1 MDEPIEHPDAVR
13 IHLREALDCLA
24 QVKEQTGD
32 WRVAL
37 EDAFDLVQDVLGRL
51 SEPESSDGPRE
62 RAGKDQ
68 S

>member
-1 MDEPIEHPDAVR
+1 MNEPIEHPDAVR
-13 IHLREALDCLA
+13 IHLREALDALA

-51 SEPESSDGPRE
+51 SDPEEG
-62 RAGKDQ
+62 
-68 S
+68 